1 MYAHKFT
8 SKRSQVFSNKIPT
21 CIFQLPVF
29 YITAKDLFFN
39 HIDMFSPCRDVA
51 LQLIA
56 KLNNLFWMFACVLHR
71 TCAIVCQEIKCLI
84 YWKTLFDIILNTL
97 GQSLFTC
104 LNFISLIKVRSDVLS
119 LPTTIRL
126 DKGQSKQFVETLIFR
141 IWFEVKTSGC
151 LKATK
156 RCLY

>member
-1 MYAHKFT
+1 MLIASPALKTCRFNTRLNYSSPGRFAGIKDIPPSLLCMRTNLRLRDHRF
-8 SKRSQVFSNKIPT
+8 FSNKIPT
-21 CIFQLPVF
+21 CIFQLF

-104 LNFISLIKVRSDVLS
+104 LNFLSLI
-119 LPTTIRL
+119 
-126 DKGQSKQFVETLIFR
+126 
-141 IWFEVKTSGC
+141 
-151 LKATK
+151 
-156 RCLY
+156 

>member
-1 MYAHKFT
+1 MLIASPALKTCRFNTRLNYSSPGRFAGIKD
-8 SKRSQVFSNKIPT
+8 IPPSLLCMRT
-21 CIFQLPVF
+21 NLRDHRFFPTKYLHVYF
-29 YITAKDLFFN
+29 NYSTLLLFFN

-104 LNFISLIKVRSDVLS
+104 LNFLSLI
-119 LPTTIRL
+119 
-126 DKGQSKQFVETLIFR
+126 
-141 IWFEVKTSGC
+141 
-151 LKATK
+151 
-156 RCLY
+156 

>member
-21 CIFQLPVF
+21 CIFQLF

-84 YWKTLFDIILNTL
+84 YWKTTVWYYPEHIGSVIIYLFEF
-97 GQSLFTC
+97 SLSHLSQEWC
-104 LNFISLIKVRSDVLS
+104 LNFAYYNPI
-119 LPTTIRL
+119 
-126 DKGQSKQFVETLIFR
+126 GQGSV
-141 IWFEVKTSGC
+141 
-151 LKATK
+151 
-156 RCLY
+156 